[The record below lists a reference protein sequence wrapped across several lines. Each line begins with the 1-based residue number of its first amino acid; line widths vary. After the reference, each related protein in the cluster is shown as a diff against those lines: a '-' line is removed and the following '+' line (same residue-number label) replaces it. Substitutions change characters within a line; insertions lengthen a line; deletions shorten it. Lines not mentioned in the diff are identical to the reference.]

1 MKEIFTN
8 NDLHIHSF
16 NVWLPAKLYKTLSLH
31 SFKPGNGFPGE
42 TKNRIPGILI
52 ISARK
57 RKTVIT
63 GSYITVTLHVSGFGI
78 NHDNFYSVFQFAG
91 EAAEQLI
98 AEDKPF
104 SAVDV
109 ALLQEIMGDIYNLEN
124 KGSEEEFLN
133 VKLINDNE
141 VSALTSLV
149 ENSGESLFYFSYYC
163 LFIEIRFQLNK
174 CMQFINCYEIIDA
187 K

>member
-1 MKEIFTN
+1 M
-8 NDLHIHSF
+8 
-16 NVWLPAKLYKTLSLH
+16 
-31 SFKPGNGFPGE
+31 
-42 TKNRIPGILI
+42 
-52 ISARK
+52 
-57 RKTVIT
+57 
-63 GSYITVTLHVSGFGI
+63 TLHVSGFGI

-91 EAAEQLI
+91 EAAGQLI

-109 ALLQEIMGDIYNLEN
+109 SLLQEIMGDIYNLEN

-149 ENSGESLFYFSYYC
+149 GNSGESLFYFSYYC
-163 LFIEIRFQLNK
+163 LLYLN
-174 CMQFINCYEIIDA
+174 
-187 K
+187 